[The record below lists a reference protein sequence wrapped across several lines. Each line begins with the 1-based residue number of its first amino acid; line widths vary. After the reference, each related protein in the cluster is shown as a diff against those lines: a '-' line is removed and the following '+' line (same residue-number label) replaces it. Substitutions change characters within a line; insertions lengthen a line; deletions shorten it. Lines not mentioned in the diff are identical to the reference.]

1 MGYGLGMG
9 FVMDPTPV
17 DFGIPPGLISKA
29 SQILTAGGSDHR
41 KFLKNE
47 KAPLFSQ
54 TPIYVQFVRYANDWE
69 CSRLR
74 AQIEAQ
80 WIGNLYRKVWACDD
94 MTWLLSQTQNHTV
107 WFEDPG
113 TQNHR
118 VCFGGM
124 VWGYGFW
131 RVQYGFQYK
140 CGRNHEKN
148 ANGPI
153 IKPIN
158 IKNE

>member
-1 MGYGLGMG
+1 MTENAQGSVHKSKLNGLE
-9 FVMDPTPV
+9 P
-17 DFGIPPGLISKA
+17 
-29 SQILTAGGSDHR
+29 
-41 KFLKNE
+41 
-47 KAPLFSQ
+47 
-54 TPIYVQFVRYANDWE
+54 Y
-69 CSRLR
+69 
-74 AQIEAQ
+74 
-80 WIGNLYRKVWACDD
+80 IGKSEHSMLY
-94 MTWLLSQTQNHTV
+94 TQNHTV

-124 VWGYGFW
+124 VWGYGFE

-158 IKNE
+158 IKTSIR